1 MRVRN
6 FFLATVSALTTTLLA
21 STSWAQENLG
31 TLETIGKPVD
41 GLMGWQPPVT
51 EVARDIQ
58 SYDTFLLW
66 VITIISLFVTALLL
80 ICAFRYSA
88 KRNPEP
94 ATLLIIQV

>member
-58 SYDTFLLW
+58 SYDTFLPTRRSTWRRL
-66 VITIISLFVTALLL
+66 TRQRST
-80 ICAFRYSA
+80 RPRST
-88 KRNPEP
+88 RPRSSRRRS
-94 ATLLIIQV
+94 TR